1 MCITDFASRLCQQ
14 KTYDLSIEPDEIK
27 SYTVPVANIDF
38 VKLYP
43 NIIVLK
49 NELGELQKCSRPC
62 AICFHKVSKL
72 KSPEEHYLRLLQLY
86 IPWRN
91 TNESKQGNQSYKN
104 RYKEVEVDI
113 LCNIKK
119 RPYLDIGYEELQQN
133 FNFAQSVEEEDS
145 AEFSM
150 INPNLLDLDL
160 DDIDSLSMHLLCQ
173 Q

>member
-1 MCITDFASRLCQQ
+1 MHPDYVSK
-14 KTYDLSIEPDEIK
+14 KTYDLPVEPDEIK
-27 SYTVPVANIDF
+27 SYTVPVSNIDF
-38 VKLYP
+38 VKRYP
-43 NIIVLK
+43 NIIDLK

-62 AICFHKVSKL
+62 VICFHKVSKL
-72 KSPEEHYLRLLQLY
+72 KSPEEHYLRLLQLH

-91 TNESKQGNQSYKN
+91 KNESKQGNQSYKN

-119 RPYLDIGYEELQQN
+119 QPYLDIGYEELQQN
-133 FNFAQSVEEEDS
+133 FNFARSVEEEDS

-160 DDIDSLSMHLLCQ
+160 DDIDNLSMHLLCQ